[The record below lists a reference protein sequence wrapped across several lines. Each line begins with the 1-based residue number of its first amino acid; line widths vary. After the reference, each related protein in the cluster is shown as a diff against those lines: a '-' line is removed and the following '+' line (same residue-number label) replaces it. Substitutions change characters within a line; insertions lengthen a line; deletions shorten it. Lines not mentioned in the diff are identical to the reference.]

1 MSAQRGTA
9 DARPSD
15 RDMGE
20 NHETDPTKTR
30 DHHPLRDRVCRHVSS
45 RRLRASNRWRE
56 FFRRPVPRT
65 AEDSVRRHR
74 SCRHVPLSSGWQ
86 VQGALRCTAAIVL
99 DARIILTAAHCVV
112 RDNRAS
118 GPTHFYFEAAHHA
131 GAVLD
136 RIEAKVWAI
145 GAGQASQQQSIHD
158 VSNDWAILVLE
169 HAPATAVPLRLGPS
183 GLEPLNSYE
192 HRLLLPS
199 YSIDNSDIWA
209 PTVDAGCSPHNP
221 IGGVLIHD
229 CKASYGS
236 SGAPL
241 LIRDRDWYAVVG
253 IHTGSIFA
261 ADDEGRVAGL
271 IGNTAVGVQAFS
283 DAMQVLVQRLNR
295 GDNVYG
301 AGSRL
306 Y

>member
-1 MSAQRGTA
+1 M
-9 DARPSD
+9 
-15 RDMGE
+15 
-20 NHETDPTKTR
+20 
-30 DHHPLRDRVCRHVSS
+30 
-45 RRLRASNRWRE
+45 
-56 FFRRPVPRT
+56 
-65 AEDSVRRHR
+65 
-74 SCRHVPLSSGWQ
+74 
-86 VQGALRCTAAIVL
+86 
-99 DARIILTAAHCVV
+99 
-112 RDNRAS
+112 
-118 GPTHFYFEAAHHA
+118 
-131 GAVLD
+131 
-136 RIEAKVWAI
+136 
-145 GAGQASQQQSIHD
+145 
-158 VSNDWAILVLE
+158 
-169 HAPATAVPLRLGPS
+169 
-183 GLEPLNSYE
+183 
-192 HRLLLPS
+192 LPS